1 MLSER
6 VQFEGRVVS
15 RVGFDVEISRDGKV
29 IQAEW
34 NCAGD
39 RNVFQGAR
47 WLSNWYEAFSSRPD
61 FEPLLL
67 TVRDSQTRLVALR
80 LPLVKYTVNRVCIVE
95 FADLGVNIYN
105 RPILGPAAPRE
116 SEDIV
121 TMWRQLRSALRKY
134 GVDLIRL
141 GKMPVDLGGK
151 PNPLARIQAAQPSS
165 LDGFLVSTGDD
176 LDAYQFSIRKM
187 QVARSWRVFTRH
199 PDATFQIVTDQQEA
213 LRLLDIVDEQ
223 QTNLYERH
231 GKFFVMDKPR
241 IALYR
246 NLVAEGIKDG
256 YAVLSTLKSGT
267 ELVAAALGVRQGA
280 YYIVLRISHAGEQ
293 WSNCSPGR
301 LILDRTIAEL
311 HKQGVRYFDLGP
323 GNGEL
328 KRRFGAVSFPVVDV
342 TDVLTLRGLLMLR
355 ASKWVRET
363 PRLKIVMQHVLR
375 RVGVRAFLQ
384 V

>member
-1 MLSER
+1 MA
-6 VQFEGRVVS
+6 V
-15 RVGFDVEISRDGKV
+15 
-29 IQAEW
+29 
-34 NCAGD
+34 
-39 RNVFQGAR
+39 
-47 WLSNWYEAFSSRPD
+47 
-61 FEPLLL
+61 
-67 TVRDSQTRLVALR
+67 R
-80 LPLVKYTVNRVCIVE
+80 LPLVKYTVNGVCIVE

-116 SEDIV
+116 PKDVAI
-121 TMWRQLRSALRKY
+121 MWRQIRSALRKD

-151 PNPLARIQAAQPSS
+151 LNPLARVEAAHPSS

-199 PDATFQIVTDQQEA
+199 PDATFQIVTDPQEA
-213 LRLLDIVDEQ
+213 LSLLDTMDEQ
-223 QTNLYERH
+223 QIKLYERH
-231 GKFFVMDKPR
+231 GKLFVMDKPR
-241 IALYR
+241 TALYR
-246 NLVAEGIKDG
+246 NLVAGGIKDG
-256 YAVLSTLKSGT
+256 YAVLSTLKAGT
-267 ELVAAALGVRQGA
+267 ELVAAALGVRQGP

-301 LILDRTIAEL
+301 LILDRTITEL

-342 TDVLTLRGLLMLR
+342 TAMLTLRGLFMLR
-355 ASKWVRET
+355 ASKWVRDN
-363 PRLKIVMQHVLR
+363 PRLKALMQRVLR

-384 V
+384 A